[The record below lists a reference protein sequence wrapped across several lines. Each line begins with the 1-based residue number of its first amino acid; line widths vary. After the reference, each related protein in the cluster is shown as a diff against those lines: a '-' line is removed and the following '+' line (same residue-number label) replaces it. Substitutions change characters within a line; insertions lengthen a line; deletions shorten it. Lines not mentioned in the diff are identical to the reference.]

1 MFDLVTLDQARHHL
15 RVDAA
20 NETDAAI
27 ESLITIASG
36 IVLTYVKAPED
47 AAAAQDVWERDTVPG
62 SVQAATLLVLGD
74 LYDHRQG
81 EGADPLSDAVLLL
94 LTPFRTPS
102 LA

>member
-1 MFDLVTLDQARHHL
+1 MFDLVTLEQARHHL
-15 RVDAA
+15 RVDEA
-20 NETDAAI
+20 NEPDAAI
-27 ESLITIASG
+27 ESLITVASG
-36 IVLTYVKAPED
+36 IVLTHVKAPDD
-47 AAAAQDVWERDTVPG
+47 AATSEDVWEQDAVPG

-81 EGADPLSDAVLLL
+81 EGANPLSDAVLAL